1 MITKRNKGSRPWV
14 LQFPESSYVKRKFSE
29 WRVSMLCWISAGV
42 FFVFFFFFSFL
53 RFCCLQQCLNV
64 VSKKRPRISPVW
76 FSWVLQLDG
85 DWSEKLRVFGRR
97 SRDRWEGNQG
107 MILSTVQK
115 TEERDFPGGPMV
127 GSLPTNSG
135 NMGLILG
142 LGGSYMLWSN

>member
-1 MITKRNKGSRPWV
+1 
-14 LQFPESSYVKRKFSE
+14 
-29 WRVSMLCWISAGV
+29 
-42 FFVFFFFFSFL
+42 
-53 RFCCLQQCLNV
+53 
-64 VSKKRPRISPVW
+64 
-76 FSWVLQLDG
+76 
-85 DWSEKLRVFGRR
+85 
-97 SRDRWEGNQG
+97 